1 MENNE
6 VMRVSGRWCS
16 QHMIEL
22 YQYYDYIMVY
32 SLVLLLMFGNVII

>member
-6 VMRVSGRWCS
+6 VIRVSGRWCS

-22 YQYYDYIMVY
+22 YQYYDYIMVH
-32 SLVLLLMFGNVII
+32 SLVFLVLFCNVII